1 MITFKNLLAF
11 ENMAKNLV
19 ELKALEK
26 SDDEVL

>member
-1 MITFKNLLAF
+1 MITFKNLFAF